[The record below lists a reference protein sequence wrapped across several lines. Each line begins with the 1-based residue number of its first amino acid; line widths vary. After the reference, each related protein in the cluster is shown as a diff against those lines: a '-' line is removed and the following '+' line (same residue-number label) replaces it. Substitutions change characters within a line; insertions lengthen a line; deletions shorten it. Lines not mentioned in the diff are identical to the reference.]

1 MLQLETGYTFA
12 VVPKHQQTGCLQTRR
27 SPYTDIR
34 ATDHWVVTHQLEGK
48 YLAYSESFQPRQ
60 ARLQDKFGGPYLFYI
75 VIDDSGTVSGW
86 QMLLDPKIVSKSERM
101 TVMSVDA
108 IRGGDWSVAP
118 AFDRLQ

>member
-1 MLQLETGYTFA
+1 MTF
-12 VVPKHQQTGCLQTRR
+12 R
-27 SPYTDIR
+27 SKTDFRPPEPWYLGRKQPRPMADIR
-34 ATDHWVVTHQLEGK
+34 AKDHWVVTHQLESK

-86 QMLLDPKIVSKSERM
+86 KMLLDPKIVSKSERM

-108 IRGGDWSVAP
+108 IEGGDWSVAP